1 MDKQNLQTR
10 SGRKVGYPLIVILLL
25 MFQFEG
31 GAQEMPPRPTAA
43 FFIQNMAFGAF
54 ALTLSGGT
62 ATVTTQGSRFA
73 TGGVILVN
81 QGELFFPAIFGL
93 QGNPGTIV
101 HVLFGPDAVLTG
113 SNGGAMTL
121 HLEDSFPRD
130 PIIINVAPPGNMQI
144 LVGGTLNIGNL
155 PANPP
160 GHYSGSFSIM
170 FIQE

>member
-1 MDKQNLQTR
+1 MAKQKARTR
-10 SGRKVGYPLIVILLL
+10 WGRMVGYRLVVVLLL
-25 MFQFEG
+25 MIQFEG
-31 GAQEMPPRPTAA
+31 VAQEMPPRPTAA
-43 FFIQNMAFGAF
+43 FFLQNMAFGAF

-62 ATVTTQGSRFA
+62 VTVSTQGARFA

-81 QGELFFPAIFGL
+81 QGELYFPAIFGL

-113 SNGGAMTL
+113 SNGGSMTL
-121 HLEDSFPRD
+121 HLEDSYPRD

-144 LVGGTLNIGNL
+144 MVGGTLNIGNL